1 MRRKLQLLAVRTPS
15 FALLEK
21 ALSRI
26 LCGNPEL
33 YAAIQLS
40 NPEVPATLRMLADG
54 MSELADLVAAG
65 DREGLI
71 KQFFEIPRETLG
83 RKQLQD
89 GNADFERLAN
99 LLADLDRPHP
109 LVITVVKN
117 APGTLT
123 NVLAEFA
130 TNGINLQVS
139 DLRAMFVAG
148 VQLDLCVLGPH
159 PPPPSVSL
167 VYRLN
172 RSMASSSWWIVASL
186 TTLTESSHS
195 CVYVP
200 MCPLPRSL
208 SSLLSPMTD
217 NSAFTSASIDR
228 HRTPRCRRSAESSR
242 VRD

>member
-139 DLRAMFVAG
+139 DLRAMIVAG

-159 PPPPSVSL
+159 LIPSFGFT
-167 VYRLN
+167 RL
-172 RSMASSSWWIVASL
+172 
-186 TTLTESSHS
+186 
-195 CVYVP
+195 
-200 MCPLPRSL
+200 
-208 SSLLSPMTD
+208 
-217 NSAFTSASIDR
+217 
-228 HRTPRCRRSAESSR
+228 
-242 VRD
+242 